1 MNMKNLNT
9 SSLCP
14 IEVGRILILTK
25 NQNGDVDWMDAAEL
39 AQSVGITNEQYP
51 AWLNSMHEIG
61 AIAMSDRKTH

>member
-14 IEVGRILILTK
+14 IEIGRILILTK
-25 NQNGDVDWMDAAEL
+25 NQNGDVDWIDAAEL
-39 AQSVGITNEQYP
+39 AQSVGITTEEYP